1 MSESGIEI
9 ENLRLSFSGTFNLS
23 IPFLRLSPRAPTMI
37 LGPNGAGKSVFL
49 RLLHG
54 LLKADHGRIE
64 YPEQYRDLSSQSM
77 VFQRPVLLRRTAL
90 ENIMFPLHARGMS
103 KANALVQ
110 AKTWMVRAELEKR
123 FHSPARRL
131 SGGEQQRLALA
142 RALALSPK
150 VIILD
155 EPCAHLDPNA
165 AVKVEALIQTAIKE
179 GVKVIMVTHNAA
191 QAERLGEELILM
203 RDGKIIAHHPKETF
217 FTQTSN
223 EDLTRFLAGHPL
235 KGVL

>member
-9 ENLRLSFSGTFNLS
+9 EDLRLSFSGTFKLS
-23 IPFLRLSPRAPTMI
+23 IPLVRLSPRAPTMI

-54 LLKADHGRIE
+54 LLKADHGHIR

-77 VFQRPVLLRRTAL
+77 VFQHPVLLRRTAL
-90 ENIMFPLHARGMS
+90 ENIMFPLQARGMS

-110 AKTWMVRAELEKR
+110 AKTWMARAELEKR
-123 FHSPARRL
+123 FHRPARRL

-165 AVKVEALIQTAIKE
+165 AVKVETLIQTAIKE

-191 QAERLGEELILM
+191 QAKRLGEELILM

-223 EDLTRFLAGHPL
+223 EDLTQFLAGHPL
-235 KGVL
+235 TGVL

>member
-1 MSESGIEI
+1 
-9 ENLRLSFSGTFNLS
+9 
-23 IPFLRLSPRAPTMI
+23 MI

-49 RLLHG
+49 QLLHG
-54 LLKADHGRIE
+54 LLKADHGHIR

-90 ENIMFPLHARGMS
+90 ENIMFPLQARGMS

-110 AKTWMVRAELEKR
+110 AKTWMARAELEKR

-165 AVKVEALIQTAIKE
+165 AVKVETLIQTAIKE

-235 KGVL
+235 TGVL

>member
-1 MSESGIEI
+1 
-9 ENLRLSFSGTFNLS
+9 
-23 IPFLRLSPRAPTMI
+23 
-37 LGPNGAGKSVFL
+37 
-49 RLLHG
+49 
-54 LLKADHGRIE
+54 
-64 YPEQYRDLSSQSM
+64 EQYRDLSSQSM

-150 VIILD
+150 VLLLD

-217 FTQTSN
+217 STQTSN